1 MNLSLR
7 DIEYFLAAVEH
18 GHLERAAAAC
28 GVSQPA
34 LSKSL
39 RRLESD
45 TGLALMQRH
54 GRGLR
59 LTSEGMV
66 FLDHAKKLWAEY
78 RDAVRHAMELR
89 VGEAGLLRIG
99 ATGATVDSVVM
110 PAMQRLL
117 PRRPALR
124 VQLTQGLSDDLNA
137 AVESGKLDLAVTP
150 IYTDGP
156 VSLHHEIMF
165 DDSLCVAAG
174 RRHPLAART
183 RLVLRDLEGERW
195 ILPRPSSVARQMLDA
210 RFAEAGLALPA
221 GALEV
226 EHFSEGS
233 LQLLADSGMLAVLP
247 KSALVKCSEVMTL
260 PVALGRPL
268 RRNIALISRRG
279 TTWSP
284 LMEEFRE
291 TILSGNKK
299 SSAVVESRQIIDEDR
314 AP

>member
-54 GRGLR
+54 GRGLK

-110 PAMQRLL
+110 PALQRLL

-124 VQLTQGLSDDLNA
+124 IQLTQGLSDDLNA
-137 AVESGKLDLAVTP
+137 QVESGKLDLAVTP
-150 IYTDGP
+150 IYADGP
-156 VSLHHEIMF
+156 ATLRHEIMF
-165 DDSLCVAAG
+165 DDPLCVAAG
-174 RRHPLAART
+174 RRHPLAAKT
-183 RLVLRDLEGERW
+183 RLALRELEGQRW
-195 ILPRPSSVARQMLDA
+195 ILPRPTSVARQMLDT

-247 KSALVKCSEVMTL
+247 QSALAKCAEVMRL
-260 PVALGRPL
+260 PVMLGPPL

-284 LMEEFRE
+284 LMEEFQE
-291 TILSGNKK
+291 TILRGKK
-299 SSAVVESRQIIDEDR
+299 RPLASSS
-314 AP
+314 

>member
-45 TGLALMQRH
+45 TGLTLMQRH

-59 LTSEGMV
+59 LTSEGTV
-66 FLDHAKKLWAEY
+66 FLEHAKKLWAEY
-78 RDAVRHAMELR
+78 QDAIRHAMELR

-110 PAMQRLL
+110 PALQRLL

-124 VQLTQGLSDDLNA
+124 IQLTQGLSDDLNA
-137 AVESGKLDLAVTP
+137 EVESGKLDLAVTP
-150 IYTDGP
+150 IYADGP
-156 VSLHHEIMF
+156 ISLRHEIMF
-165 DDSLCVAAG
+165 DDPLCVAAG
-174 RRHPLAART
+174 RRHPLAAKT
-183 RLVLRDLEGERW
+183 RLSLRQLAGERW
-195 ILPRPSSVARQMLDA
+195 ILPRPSSVARRMLDA
-210 RFAEAGLALPA
+210 RFAEAGLGLPTA
-221 GALEV
+221 ALEV

-233 LQLLADSGMLAVLP
+233 LHLLANSGMLAVLP
-247 KSALVKCSEVMTL
+247 QSALIKSAEVMSL
-260 PVALGRPL
+260 PVALGQPL
-268 RRNIALISRRG
+268 RRNITLISRKG
-279 TTWSP
+279 TIWSP

-291 TILSGNKK
+291 TVLAGKPK
-299 SSAVVESRQIIDEDR
+299 
-314 AP
+314 

>member
-39 RRLESD
+39 RRLEAD

-54 GRGLR
+54 GRGLA
-59 LTSEGMV
+59 LSSEGTV
-66 FLDHAKKLWAEY
+66 FLQHAKRLWAEY

-89 VGEAGLLRIG
+89 VGEAGLLRVG

-110 PAMQRLL
+110 PVLKRVL

-124 VQLTQGLSDDLNA
+124 VQLVQGLSDDLNA
-137 AVESGKLDLAVTP
+137 QVESGKLDLAVTP
-150 IYTDGP
+150 IYADGP
-156 VSLHHEIMF
+156 PTLHHEIMF
-165 DDSLCVAAG
+165 EDPLCVAAG
-174 RRHPLAART
+174 SRHPLAAKAR
-183 RLVLRDLEGERW
+183 VPLRELAGQRW
-195 ILPRPSSVARQMLDA
+195 ILPRPTSVARQMLDA

-221 GALEV
+221 AVLEV

-233 LQLLADSGMLAVLP
+233 LKILADAELLAVLP
-247 KSALVKCSEVMTL
+247 QSALAASADVVAL
-260 PVALGRPL
+260 PVALGPPL
-268 RRNIALISRRG
+268 RRSIALISRRG

-284 LMEEFRE
+284 LMEEFRR
-291 TILSGNKK
+291 
-299 SSAVVESRQIIDEDR
+299 AVL
-314 AP
+314 AGA